1 MRAPPH
7 GVAREELVD
16 RRGIDFARHARRRE
30 DRLELRSED
39 EPLRRVRVVEG
50 LLSQPVARGEEAAA
64 RRVPDGEREHP
75 VQARD
80 AIRSP
85 DRVRLEEDLAVGARR
100 EDVPGGLQL
109 GADLQEVV
117 DLPVEEERVGAP
129 LALHGLVT
137 AGEIDDGETPVG
149 EPRLAE
155 HGDPLVVR
163 TPMAQE
169 RRHAL
174 EGGAFRRS
182 GLQLDNSGDAAHQRR
197 PPLDAGIRAGRI
209 GWTLLMIPLPGPGP

>member
-1 MRAPPH
+1 M
-7 GVAREELVD
+7 
-16 RRGIDFARHARRRE
+16 
-30 DRLELRSED
+30 
-39 EPLRRVRVVEG
+39 
-50 LLSQPVARGEEAAA
+50 
-64 RRVPDGEREHP
+64 
-75 VQARD
+75 
-80 AIRSP
+80 
-85 DRVRLEEDLAVGARR
+85 
-100 EDVPGGLQL
+100 
-109 GADLQEVV
+109 
-117 DLPVEEERVGAP
+117 
-129 LALHGLVT
+129 
-137 AGEIDDGETPVG
+137 G

-209 GWTLLMIPLPGPGP
+209 GWTLLMIPLPPGPGP